1 MKSRPGRDS
10 RDVCPVI
17 RSTLL
22 PVRGGWREERERER
36 DRETILSL
44 LPRRPWW
51 NTSFAFQS
59 VSRLPTDTSC
69 ENRSTPTIH
78 GFHGNQSTK
87 GEGEN
92 CRRAL
97 FRRHSQ
103 PRRATLLP
111 ILPPSPEST
120 FNGIEHPVFISRRC
134 RSFGTPY
141 CLEYFLLI
149 LLIFLFWKKLLRFF
163 EKN

>member
-59 VSRLPTDTSC
+59 VSRLPADTSC

-78 GFHGNQSTK
+78 GFHGNQSTE

-111 ILPPSPEST
+111 ILP
-120 FNGIEHPVFISRRC
+120 
-134 RSFGTPY
+134 
-141 CLEYFLLI
+141 
-149 LLIFLFWKKLLRFF
+149 LLRVDV
-163 EKN
+163 